1 MDHIPISYLDP
12 NIPTIVRC
20 FKARDGNG
28 WQVSQQHT
36 IAWRLAEYIVR
47 RRRRLQTGGEA
58 AARQWRRRH
67 TAQQAG
73 RGGNGGP
80 DRVHCQAPAT
90 ADTIGAPS
98 TQTRPKASF
107 GRWKA
112 VLLCT
117 LLLLPPSAACRH
129 CCSFLLSL
137 QNAPDLGEATSL
149 VDMAPTNQDPILLCT
164 TTAVTLSPCCYK
176 HLICQGAPI
185 YIYYCHF

>member
-1 MDHIPISYLDP
+1 M
-12 NIPTIVRC
+12 RC

-36 IAWRLAEYIVR
+36 VAWRLAEYIVR
-47 RRRRLQTGGEA
+47 RRRRLHTGGEA

-112 VLLCT
+112 VLLLLQPAATAVPFFFPFKMLQTWAKPPVWSTWLRLTRT
-117 LLLLPPSAACRH
+117 LYYYVLLQQS
-129 CCSFLLSL
+129 LSL
-137 QNAPDLGEATSL
+137 PAATSISYAKARPYTSIIATFKMNESSS
-149 VDMAPTNQDPILLCT
+149 V
-164 TTAVTLSPCCYK
+164 
-176 HLICQGAPI
+176 
-185 YIYYCHF
+185 